1 MKLSFKTSIALV
13 GLCYSSFAFADE
25 GSWSSDFAAAK
36 KEATESKKDLVMNF
50 TGSDWC
56 GWCIK
61 LKKEVFDCEPFKV
74 GVKDKFVLVEVDF
87 PQDKKKLTEETTKQN
102 ADLGKQYPVSGYP
115 AILLCDAT
123 GKPYATTGYQAGGP
137 EEYVKHLDTLQTRK
151 TKRDESFATATKAS
165 GVEKA
170 KALIAALEAMEL
182 EDEMISNFYGD
193 TLAEIKAADPED
205 ESGFIKKKEAKAMFA
220 KSMEEINDLAGKQD
234 WANAITVVDNSLKT
248 GGFGKDETQ
257 QLMIVR
263 GRLLNEVSKFDDAIK
278 AMEEAAAF
286 MPDSER
292 KGEIEEYIAEFQ
304 KAKAKGDT
312 K

>member
-1 MKLSFKTSIALV
+1 MKLSLKTGIALV
-13 GLCYSSFAFADE
+13 GLCYSSFALAGE
-25 GSWSSDFAAAK
+25 AWTSDFTAAK
-36 KEATESKKDLVMNF
+36 KEAAESKKDLLMDF

-87 PQDKKKLTEETTKQN
+87 PQDKKKLTEETKKQN
-102 ADLGKQYPVSGYP
+102 ADLAKKYPVSGYP

-123 GKPYATTGYQAGGP
+123 GKPYATTGYQKGGP

-151 TKRDESFATATKAS
+151 TKRDEAFATAAKAS
-165 GVEKA
+165 GVTKA
-170 KALIAALEAMEL
+170 AALVSALEAMEL
-182 EDEMISNFYGD
+182 EDEMITNFYSD
-193 TLAEIKAADPED
+193 TLAEIKAADPKD

-220 KSMEEINDLAGKQD
+220 KSMDEINELAGKQD
-234 WANAITVVDNSLKT
+234 WTNAITVVDKSLKV
-248 GGFGKDETQ
+248 GGFSKEETQ

-278 AMEEAAAF
+278 AMQEAEAF
-286 MPDSER
+286 MPDSKM
-292 KGEIEEYIAEFQ
+292 KGQIEEHIAEFQ
-304 KAKAKGDT
+304 KAKANAAT

>member
-13 GLCYSSFAFADE
+13 GLCYSSFAFAGE
-25 GSWSSDFAAAK
+25 GGWSSDFAASK
-36 KEATESKKDLVMNF
+36 KEATESKKDLLMDF

-74 GVKDKFVLVEVDF
+74 GVKDKFVLLEVDF

-102 ADLGKQYPVSGYP
+102 ADLAKKYPVSGYP
-115 AILLCDAT
+115 AILLCDAA
-123 GKPYATTGYQAGGP
+123 GKPYATTGYQEGGP

-151 TKRDESFATATKAS
+151 TKRDDAFATAKKES
-165 GVEKA
+165 GVAKA
-170 KALIAALEAMEL
+170 KALVEALEAMDL
-182 EDEMISNFYGD
+182 EDEMITNFYGD
-193 TLAEIKAADPED
+193 TLADIKAADPKD
-205 ESGFIKKKEAKAMFA
+205 ESGFIKKKEVKAMFA
-220 KSMEEINDLAGKQD
+220 KSMDEINELAGKQE
-234 WANAITVVDNSLKT
+234 WANAVTVVEKAVKS

-263 GRLLNEVSKFDDAIK
+263 GRLLNEMSKFDDAIK
-278 AMEEAAAF
+278 AMEEAAAI

-292 KGEIEEYIAEFQ
+292 KGDIADFITEFQ
-304 KAKAKGDT
+304 EAKTKAET